1 MAGRDDGAAG
11 RSAVRPASC
20 AAVCADGY
28 VHGRKA
34 VALTSIVPLLLDSEP
49 IGRRRQRTF
58 AFPQVMTDEMQV
70 KEAMDT
76 AAAEATDLLTS
87 NGFYK
92 G

>member
-58 AFPQVMTDEMQV
+58 AFPQVMTDEM
-70 KEAMDT
+70 
-76 AAAEATDLLTS
+76 AAALRPAALEWRRYYQS
-87 NGFYK
+87 
-92 G
+92 